1 MVVLYSMMVE
11 AKVLPRS
18 LYGGIELGDIDR
30 GMAQDVDEEEDDD
43 EEGEGGGSAERSTQ
57 PPPSSSYAL
66 KQALQEAD
74 NQVDGA
80 LAFVQNF
87 HLPEPSPPPAP
98 AADEEGP
105 PQVNKIHVC
114 TYWFFVSLYT
124 PIVASEPPLMNIVL
138 TSWHALTCIQT
149 DP

>member
-30 GMAQDVDEEEDDD
+30 GMMEDEEEDDEE
-43 EEGEGGGSAERSTQ
+43 EEGGAGSAERSTR

-66 KQALQEAD
+66 KQALQEVD
-74 NQVDGA
+74 SQVNGA

-87 HLPEPSPPPAP
+87 HLPEPAPPPAP
-98 AADEEGP
+98 AAEEEVP
-105 PQVNKIHVC
+105 PQVNKINVC
-114 TYWFFVSLYT
+114 TFCFFSVYT
-124 PIVASEPPLMNIVL
+124 SIIASAPLLMNIVL
-138 TSWHALTCIQT
+138 ASWHALTCIQT